1 MSFLSEHYL
10 LIKGLH
16 VISIIAWMA
25 GLLYLPR
32 LFVYHASAEIGSD
45 LSETLKKMEYRLLT
59 YIMNPAMGASLL
71 FGVLLFITPGIIDWS
86 AWWVKGKILALVI
99 LVVVHVNFSR
109 WQKIFYKDL
118 NQRSE
123 SFFRIYNEV
132 PTLLMIGIVF
142 LVVIKPGQ

>member
-1 MSFLSEHYL
+1 MSFLSEYYL

-59 YIMNPAMGASLL
+59 YIMNPAMFASFL
-71 FGVLLFITPGIIDWS
+71 FGVMLFTIPGVIDWS
-86 AWWVKGKILALVI
+86 AWWVKGKILALLL
-99 LVVVHVNFSR
+99 LVAVHFNFSR
-109 WQKIFYKDL
+109 WQKIFYSDL
-118 NQRSE
+118 NRKSE
-123 SFFRIYNEV
+123 KFYRIYNEV
-132 PTLLMIGIVF
+132 PTLLMISIVL
-142 LVVIKPGQ
+142 LVVIKPD